1 MAYQLRITVEQL
13 TDNNEIMSVS
23 QKIFPSYT
31 DVTDANLHNLAIER
45 ALLEMHSELAAM
57 KAGDDAK
64 AGRAMTDQERKELG
78 LE

>member
-13 TDNNEIMSVS
+13 ADNNEIMSVS
-23 QKIFPSYT
+23 QKVFSGYT

-45 ALLEMHSELAAM
+45 ALLKTHSELAVI
-57 KAGDDAK
+57 KAGDEAK
-64 AGRAMTDQERKELG
+64 AGRAMTDLERMELG